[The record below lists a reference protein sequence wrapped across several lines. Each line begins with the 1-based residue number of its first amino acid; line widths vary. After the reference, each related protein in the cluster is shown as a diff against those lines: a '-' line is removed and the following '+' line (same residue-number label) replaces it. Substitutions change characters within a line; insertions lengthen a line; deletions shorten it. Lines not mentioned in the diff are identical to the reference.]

1 MRWTPRLRTVLFT
14 VNIVILL
21 VPVGGIVLARLYES
35 VLIRRTEAELI
46 AQGAVVTA
54 AFRQEIHREL
64 QTRTYAPLPSAY
76 GIPAAAGIE
85 TDEVFEPITAGM
97 DLATHMVLDSPPD
110 ALPPSEPADS
120 IGAAAGGRLAN
131 LLIDTQKVTLAGIRI
146 VDFNGTV
153 VATTRTE
160 LGLNLVHREEVQRA
174 LEGVHVSLM
183 RKRQTDEARPPA
195 DSISRGTQLRVFVL
209 LPVVEGDRVWGAVI
223 LSRTPMNM
231 RQSLYHI
238 RWYIPAGI
246 LALLAV
252 VTFVA
257 LLTSRTIGR
266 PMRELIRQTE
276 RVARGEEGAAVP
288 LSRPGTHEV
297 RQVSEAVARMATAL
311 ETRARYISTFAS
323 GVSHEFKTPLSSIR
337 GAVELLRDHID
348 QMTPQER
355 ERFLVNLEED
365 VERLDRLVS
374 RLTEL
379 ARADVARPGTGETP
393 VASVVDALVERFD
406 GEGVRVEA
414 DVAEDAGSVSME
426 REILESILANLLDNA
441 RQHGGGNVQVRVRRQ
456 ADAPFLALSVT
467 DDGPGISEGNV
478 DKIFDRFFTTARDQG
493 GSGLGLAIV
502 RALVEVHGGR
512 IRVESGPGS
521 TRFEVLLPRAVG
533 GPGSI
538 RIS

>member
-1 MRWTPRLRTVLFT
+1 VLIT

-21 VPVGGIVLARLYES
+21 VPVGGVVLARLYES

-46 AQGAVVTA
+46 AQGAVVCA
-54 AFRQEIHREL
+54 SFRQEIHREL
-64 QTRTYAPLPSAY
+64 SSRTYAPQPSAY
-76 GIPAAAGIE
+76 GIPAAAGAG
-85 TDEVFEPITAGM
+85 TDEVFQPITAGL
-97 DLATHMVLDSPPD
+97 DLATHMVMDSPPD
-110 ALPPSEPADS
+110 ALPPADPADS
-120 IGAAAGGRLAN
+120 IAAAAGGRLAN
-131 LLIDTQKVTLAGIRI
+131 LLVETQKVTLAGIRI
-146 VDFNGTV
+146 VDFDGTV

-183 RKRQTDEARPPA
+183 RRRHSDDPRPAP
-195 DSISRGTQLRVFVL
+195 DSISRGTQLRVFVVM
-209 LPVVEGDRVWGAVI
+209 PVVEGDRVWGAVI
-223 LSRTPMNM
+223 LSRTPMSM

-297 RQVSEAVARMATAL
+297 QQVSEAVARMATAL

-348 QMTPQER
+348 QMTPEER
-355 ERFLVNLEED
+355 ERFLGNLEED

-379 ARADVARPGTGETP
+379 ARADVAKPGTAETP
-393 VASVVDALVERFD
+393 VAAVVDALVERFD
-406 GEGVRVEA
+406 GEGVRVTAE
-414 DVAEDAGSVSME
+414 VAGDAGAVQME
-426 REILESILANLLDNA
+426 REILESIVANLLDNA
-441 RQHGGGNVQVRVRRQ
+441 RQHGGGNVGVTVRRE
-456 ADAPFLALSVT
+456 PEGRFLALSVT
-467 DDGPGISEGNV
+467 DDGPGISEGNAAR
-478 DKIFDRFFTTARDQG
+478 IFDRFFTTTRDRG

-502 RALVEVHGGR
+502 RTLVEVHGGS
-512 IRVESGPGS
+512 IDVTSEPGR
-521 TRFEVLLPRAVG
+521 TCFEVRLPRVVG
-533 GPGSI
+533 GPGDI